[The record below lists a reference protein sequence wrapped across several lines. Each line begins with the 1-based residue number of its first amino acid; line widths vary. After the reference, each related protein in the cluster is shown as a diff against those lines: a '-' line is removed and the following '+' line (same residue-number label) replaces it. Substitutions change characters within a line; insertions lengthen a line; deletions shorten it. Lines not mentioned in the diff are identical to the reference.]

1 MLSTR
6 TIIGIVIG
14 SILIILGG
22 YFLYKDLIKESIDVN
37 DTYAIG
43 KSTTYQFTAP
53 EHSKHFLNVTA
64 NSFKL
69 SLASPRGGLQ
79 IPEQDYK
86 NQLSLEWVH
95 LIAGE
100 STLKI
105 QNTGDSELKVQ
116 GTISAPPVP
125 LEISKHFL
133 VIISGVIIIGVSA
146 AFSIRKPRGF

>member
-22 YFLYKDLIKESIDVN
+22 YFLYQDLIKESIDVN

-86 NQLSLEWVH
+86 NELSIEWIH

-116 GTISAPPVP
+116 GTISAPLGP
-125 LEISKHFL
+125 LQISKHFL

>member
-22 YFLYKDLIKESIDVN
+22 YFLYQDLIKESIDVN

-86 NQLSLEWVH
+86 NELSLEWVH
-95 LIAGE
+95 LV
-100 STLKI
+100 
-105 QNTGDSELKVQ
+105 D
-116 GTISAPPVP
+116 
-125 LEISKHFL
+125 
-133 VIISGVIIIGVSA
+133 GV
-146 AFSIRKPRGF
+146 

>member
-22 YFLYKDLIKESIDVN
+22 YFLYQDLIKESIDVN

-86 NQLSLEWVH
+86 NELSIEWIH

-116 GTISAPPVP
+116 GTISAPLDP
-125 LEISKHFL
+125 LQISKHFL